1 MLKLLTVAAV
11 LASNSAFA
19 QDNPN
24 IGCPPRMPKPLT
36 TTRVPQLSDSG
47 VESIITVS
55 EGDVGDRQVVAVYER
70 PLGDFVGPFGLDG
83 TVEWTNETSVTRRMS
98 IRLVVQ
104 LADGIIPIIPEQY
117 SGVVCWEPSTK
128 RIITVVEQIVAS
140 GETIEV
146 PVMWNIVTRL
156 EGQLADFNGDGWVD
170 ELDQTLL
177 IGALGTDNPLY
188 DLNMDGIV
196 DMMDME
202 LIFQAISESW
212 QDQIEANAGD
222 GGVEEDPTEPPV
234 EVVDTDFNP
243 LWESAD
249 EIIILTLNEL
259 PTDTTRAGH
268 FILPKVQW
276 RLM

>member
-1 MLKLLTVAAV
+1 MKLVVLIAAVV

-19 QDNPN
+19 QD
-24 IGCPPRMPKPLT
+24 IDCPPRMPKSLT
-36 TTRVPQLSDSG
+36 TTRVPQSDAAG
-47 VESIITVS
+47 IQSILTVS
-55 EGDVGDRQVVAVYER
+55 EGDVGDRQVVAVYQR
-70 PLGDFVGPFGLDG
+70 PLGDFVGPFSLNGDID
-83 TVEWTNETSVTRRMS
+83 WTNNTAVRRRMS
-98 IRLVVQ
+98 IRLIVQ
-104 LADGIIPIIPEQY
+104 LADGIVPIIPEIY
-117 SGVVCWEPSTK
+117 SGEVCWEPSTK
-128 RIITVVEQIVAS
+128 RIISTYSQVVDAGQN
-140 GETIEV
+140 IEV
-146 PVMWNIVTRL
+146 PVMWEIVTRL

-212 QDQIEANAGD
+212 QDQIEANAGG

>member
-1 MLKLLTVAAV
+1 MKLVVLIAAVV

-19 QDNPN
+19 QD
-24 IGCPPRMPKPLT
+24 IDCPPRMPKSLT
-36 TTRVPQLSDSG
+36 TTRVPQSDAAG
-47 VESIITVS
+47 IQSILTVS
-55 EGDVGDRQVVAVYER
+55 EGDVGDRQVVAVYQR
-70 PLGDFVGPFGLDG
+70 PLGDFVGPFSLNGDID
-83 TVEWTNETSVTRRMS
+83 WTNNTAVRRRMS
-98 IRLVVQ
+98 IRLIVQ
-104 LADGIIPIIPEQY
+104 LADGIVPIIPEIY
-117 SGVVCWEPSTK
+117 SGQVCWEPSSK
-128 RIITVVEQIVAS
+128 RIITTYSQVVDAGQN
-140 GETIEV
+140 IEA
-146 PVMWNIVTRL
+146 PVMWEIVTRL

-177 IGALGTDNPLY
+177 IDALGTDNPLY

-202 LIFQAISESW
+202 LLFQAISESW
-212 QDQIEANAGD
+212 EDQIEANAGG
-222 GGVEEDPTEPPV
+222 GGVEEDPIEPPV
-234 EVVDTDFNP
+234 EVVDVDFNP

>member
-1 MLKLLTVAAV
+1 MKLVVLIAAVV

-19 QDNPN
+19 QD
-24 IGCPPRMPKPLT
+24 IDCPPRMPKSLT
-36 TTRVPQLSDSG
+36 TTRVPQSDAAG
-47 VESIITVS
+47 IQSILTVS
-55 EGDVGDRQVVAVYER
+55 EGDVGDRQVVAVYQR
-70 PLGDFVGPFGLDG
+70 PLGDFVGPFSLNGDID
-83 TVEWTNETSVTRRMS
+83 WTNNTAVRRRMS
-98 IRLVVQ
+98 IRLIVQ
-104 LADGIIPIIPEQY
+104 LADGIVPIIPEIY
-117 SGVVCWEPSTK
+117 SGEVCWEPSSK
-128 RIITVVEQIVAS
+128 RIISTYSQVVDAGQN
-140 GETIEV
+140 IEV
-146 PVMWNIVTRL
+146 PVMWEIVTRL

-177 IGALGTDNPLY
+177 INALGTDNPLY

-202 LIFQAISESW
+202 LLFQAISESW
-212 QDQIEANAGD
+212 EDQIEANAGG
-222 GGVEEDPTEPPV
+222 GGVEEDPIEPPV
-234 EVVDTDFNP
+234 EVVDVDFNP

>member
-1 MLKLLTVAAV
+1 MKLVVLIAAVV

-19 QDNPN
+19 QD
-24 IGCPPRMPKPLT
+24 IDCPPRMPKSLT
-36 TTRVPQLSDSG
+36 TTRVPQSDAAG
-47 VESIITVS
+47 IQSILTVS
-55 EGDVGDRQVVAVYER
+55 EGDVGDRQVVAVYQR
-70 PLGDFVGPFGLDG
+70 PLGDFVGPFSLNGDID
-83 TVEWTNETSVTRRMS
+83 WTNNTAVRRRMS
-98 IRLVVQ
+98 IRLIVQ
-104 LADGIIPIIPEQY
+104 LADGIVPIIPEIY
-117 SGVVCWEPSTK
+117 SGEVCWEPSTK
-128 RIITVVEQIVAS
+128 RIISTYSQVVDAGQN
-140 GETIEV
+140 IEV
-146 PVMWNIVTRL
+146 PVMWEIVTRL

-177 IGALGTDNPLY
+177 IDALGTDNPLY

-202 LIFQAISESW
+202 LLFQAISESW
-212 QDQIEANAGD
+212 EDQIEANAGG
-222 GGVEEDPTEPPV
+222 GGVEEDPIEPPV
-234 EVVDTDFNP
+234 EVVDVDFNP

>member
-1 MLKLLTVAAV
+1 MILKSLTVAAV

-19 QDNPN
+19 QD
-24 IGCPPRMPKPLT
+24 IDCPPRMPKPLT

-55 EGDVGDRQVVAVYER
+55 EGDVDDRKVVAVYER

-83 TVEWTNETSVTRRMS
+83 TVEWTNDTSVTRRMS
-98 IRLVVQ
+98 VRLVVQ

-212 QDQIEANAGD
+212 QDQIEANAGG

>member
-1 MLKLLTVAAV
+1 MKLVVLIAAVV

-19 QDNPN
+19 QD
-24 IGCPPRMPKPLT
+24 IDCPPRMPKSLT
-36 TTRVPQLSDSG
+36 TTRVPQSDAAG
-47 VESIITVS
+47 IQSILTVS
-55 EGDVGDRQVVAVYER
+55 EGDVGDRQVVAVYQR
-70 PLGDFVGPFGLDG
+70 PLGDFVGPFSLNGDID
-83 TVEWTNETSVTRRMS
+83 WTNNTAVRRRMS
-98 IRLVVQ
+98 IRLIVQ
-104 LADGIIPIIPEQY
+104 LADGIVPIIPEIY
-117 SGVVCWEPSTK
+117 SGEVCWEPSTK
-128 RIITVVEQIVAS
+128 RIISTYSQVVDAGQN
-140 GETIEV
+140 IEV
-146 PVMWNIVTRL
+146 PVMWEIVTRL

-177 IGALGTDNPLY
+177 INALGTDNPLY

-202 LIFQAISESW
+202 LLFQAISESW
-212 QDQIEANAGD
+212 EDQIEANAGG
-222 GGVEEDPTEPPV
+222 GGVEEDPIEPPV
-234 EVVDTDFNP
+234 EVVDVDFNP